1 MRHLTEGRKLFKKST
16 GQRDVLKARV
26 VRDRLVVEWNHVKE
40 KHAIDTGAVLLNR
53 AIHAIQQLGESSQ
66 ALSGQRV
73 MLQAVTNEYLAEY
86 KQSRSP
92 STISKHALASR
103 LFLKYLNVADTELT
117 GISRTE
123 VTGFIRAL
131 KPKKST
137 QTIQNY
143 LSGLNTVYEYARRCY
158 DEIPAASPFTGHRL
172 EAKRTIKSYEA
183 FTPDEINALLNNAS
197 DDLRDVILI
206 GLYQVCG

>member
-1 MRHLTEGRKLFKKST
+1 MGSSNKNQYLYKHETGLWMFQISVPRHMRHLTEGRKLFKKST

-86 KQSRSP
+86 KQSMY
-92 STISKHALASR
+92 A
-103 LFLKYLNVADTELT
+103 
-117 GISRTE
+117 
-123 VTGFIRAL
+123 
-131 KPKKST
+131 
-137 QTIQNY
+137 Y
-143 LSGLNTVYEYARRCY
+143 LSVSSQKNW
-158 DEIPAASPFTGHRL
+158 
-172 EAKRTIKSYEA
+172 K
-183 FTPDEINALLNNAS
+183 
-197 DDLRDVILI
+197 
-206 GLYQVCG
+206 